1 MTPVDP
7 AAWQLVVPVK
17 GGAGAKSRLHPPAG
31 ISRAELAFAI
41 ACDCLAAAC
50 SGMPRGH
57 VRVVTSDP
65 SVAVAAAELGALVV
79 PDPGQGLNAA
89 VAAGLAAV
97 SASRGAPEVDARPS
111 RAALA
116 VLLGDV
122 PSLRGGDL
130 ATALAAA
137 AAYERALVP
146 DADGTGTVLLTSRTG
161 ELTPAFGAGSAAR
174 HEHAGHHRLELDLPH
189 LRTDVDDDRS
199 LAAAAA
205 LGLGPATTA
214 CLAAA
219 GATLPD
225 VQANVHTFDESTGAG
240 SALLDDGLQV
250 SFPADV
256 FARSALRHL
265 RPGQR
270 ISIDLAADGRT
281 VERLWIVGIGDDQ
294 RIG

>member
-1 MTPVDP
+1 MT
-7 AAWQLVVPVK
+7 
-17 GGAGAKSRLHPPAG
+17 G
-31 ISRAELAFAI
+31 RA
-41 ACDCLAAAC
+41 
-50 SGMPRGH
+50 
-57 VRVVTSDP
+57 
-65 SVAVAAAELGALVV
+65 
-79 PDPGQGLNAA
+79 
-89 VAAGLAAV
+89 
-97 SASRGAPEVDARPS
+97 
-111 RAALA
+111 
-116 VLLGDV
+116 
-122 PSLRGGDL
+122 
-130 ATALAAA
+130 
-137 AAYERALVP
+137 
-146 DADGTGTVLLTSRTG
+146 
-161 ELTPAFGAGSAAR
+161 
-174 HEHAGHHRLELDLPH
+174 
-189 LRTDVDDDRS
+189 TDVDDDRS

-256 FARSALRHL
+256 FARSALRRL

>member
-17 GGAGAKSRLHPPAG
+17 GGAGAKSRLHPPTG
-31 ISRAELAFAI
+31 ISRADLAFAI
-41 ACDCLAAAC
+41 ASDCLAAAC
-50 SGMPRGH
+50 SGMPRGR
-57 VRVVTSDP
+57 VCVVTSDA
-65 SVAVAAAELGALVV
+65 AVARVAEGLGALVV

-89 VAAGLAAV
+89 VSAGLAA
-97 SASRGAPEVDARPS
+97 ASRGGSTQDARS
-111 RAALA
+111 EGHDLA

-122 PSLRGGDL
+122 PALRAGDL
-130 ATALAAA
+130 ADALAAA
-137 AAYERALVP
+137 AAHERAVVP

-161 ELTPAFGAGSAAR
+161 HLDPAFGAGSAAR
-174 HEHAGHHRLELDLPH
+174 HERAGHRRLELDLPH

-199 LAAAAA
+199 LAAATA

-225 VQANVHTFDESTGAG
+225 VQASVHTFDESTGAG
-240 SALLDDGLQV
+240 SALLDDGQQV
-250 SFPADV
+250 AFPADV

-265 RPGQR
+265 RTGQR